1 MKILNQYPLNLDRRE
16 AYKLTEAASVK
27 KMAEAAGSTLNPDAW
42 ILYEVLDNKTG
53 EMKTVLVIRDGE
65 EIFGTI
71 SKTFI
76 QAFVK
81 AAEFFE
87 NELGAIKV
95 IEGTTKAG
103 RKYITCEL
111 A

>member
-1 MKILNQYPLNLDRRE
+1 
-16 AYKLTEAASVK
+16 
-27 KMAEAAGSTLNPDAW
+27 MAEAAGSTLNPTAW
-42 ILYEVLDNKTG
+42 VLYEVLDDKTG
-53 EMKTVLVIRDGE
+53 EMKTVLVIEDNGE
-65 EIFGTI
+65 MFGTI

-76 QAFVK
+76 KAFCK
-81 AAEFFE
+81 ACEFFD
-87 NELGAIKV
+87 NEVGAIKV